1 MKIVYIAEKEE
12 LQELIKEAIHDEI
25 ETFLKGLNKK
35 TIPERLSL
43 VEAAQFLGVSKSTM
57 YKHTFSKTIP
67 FNKFGNRI
75 FFYTQ
80 ELDNWLKEN
89 AYRVKTREEI
99 SREADEFMS
108 AAAKR
113 KLNRK
118 G

>member
-25 ETFLKGLNKK
+25 ETFLKGLNQK

-89 AYRVKTREEI
+89 AYRVKTKEEI
-99 SREADEFMS
+99 SRETDEFLS
-108 AAAKR
+108 ATAKR